1 MASYDDRERIYHTGY
16 RDGFKAGW
24 AHAMDLFGPHQEDIE
39 EEEETRWFKESFQ
52 RSKPKSPVMS
62 TRSGGK
68 KPKRSKPNSW
78 TRFLKANSSKPWARY
93 KSGPKKGL
101 IKMKEMSRRYRKKQR

>member
-16 RDGFKAGW
+16 RAGFKDGMD
-24 AHAMDLFGPHQEDIE
+24 HAEKRFMDIE
-39 EEEETRWFKESFQ
+39 SKIHQAEEYAL
-52 RSKPKSPVMS
+52 RSLEGGGQKYKKKS
-62 TRSGGK
+62 RSA
-68 KPKRSKPNSW
+68 KPNSW

-101 IKMKEMSRRYRKKQR
+101 IKMKEMSRRYRKKKR